1 MRTALV
7 IARREIL
14 AYFISPIAYMVS
26 AVFLLI
32 AGYLFS
38 LILIQSQQA
47 TMEGLFFNI
56 MVVLIFVVPLL
67 TMRLLADEQKTGT
80 IEILLT
86 APVRDWEV
94 VLGKYLAAMGMFGVM
109 LACTLYFPFILWRV
123 GGSPDWGPILT
134 GYLGLLLLTSAM
146 MAIGTLTSAVTEN
159 QIVAAVL
166 GFGILLLLW
175 LIDAAGNIATGSA
188 SVLTYLSLPT
198 HYNDF
203 ARGAINLEDVVY
215 YLSVTIGSLFIATRM
230 LETRRYR

>member
-1 MRTALV
+1 
-7 IARREIL
+7 
-14 AYFISPIAYMVS
+14 
-26 AVFLLI
+26 
-32 AGYLFS
+32 
-38 LILIQSQQA
+38 
-47 TMEGLFFNI
+47 

-123 GGSPDWGPILT
+123 GGTPDWGPILT
-134 GYLGLLLLTSAM
+134 GYLGLILLTSAM
-146 MAIGTLTSAVTEN
+146 MAIGTLASAVTEN

-166 GFGILLLLW
+166 SFGILLLLW
-175 LIDAAGNIATGSA
+175 LIEAAGNIATGSA
-188 SVLTYLSLPT
+188 TVLTYLSLPA

-215 YLSVTIGSLFIATRM
+215 YLSVTIAALFIATRM

>member
-1 MRTALV
+1 MRIALV
-7 IARREIL
+7 IARRELL

-123 GGSPDWGPILT
+123 GGTPDWGPILT
-134 GYLGLLLLTSAM
+134 GYLGLILLTSAM
-146 MAIGTLTSAVTEN
+146 IAIGTLTSAVTEN

-175 LIDAAGNIATGSA
+175 LIEAAGNIATGSA
-188 SVLTYLSLPT
+188 TVLTYLSLPA

-215 YLSVTIGSLFIATRM
+215 YLSVTIAALFIATRM

>member
-7 IARREIL
+7 IARRELL

-38 LILIQSQQA
+38 LILIQSRQA

-67 TMRLLADEQKTGT
+67 TMRLLSDEQKTGT

-94 VLGKYLAAMGMFGVM
+94 VVGKYLAAMGMFGVM

-123 GGSPDWGPILT
+123 GGSPDWGPIMT
-134 GYLGLLLLTSAM
+134 GYLGLILLTSAM

-175 LIDAAGNIATGSA
+175 LIEAAGNIATGSA
-188 SVLTYLSLPT
+188 TVLSYLSMPA

-215 YLSVTIGSLFIATRM
+215 YVSVTIGALFIATRM

>member
-7 IARREIL
+7 IARRELL

-94 VLGKYLAAMGMFGVM
+94 VFGKYLAAMGMFGVM

-123 GGSPDWGPILT
+123 GGTPDWGPILT
-134 GYLGLLLLTSAM
+134 GYLGLILLTSAM
-146 MAIGTLTSAVTEN
+146 MAIGTLASAVTEN

-166 GFGILLLLW
+166 SFGILLLLW
-175 LIDAAGNIATGSA
+175 LIEAAGNIATGSA
-188 SVLTYLSLPT
+188 TVLTYLSLPA

-203 ARGAINLEDVVY
+203 ARGAINIEDVVY
-215 YLSVTIGSLFIATRM
+215 YLSVTIAALFIATRM

>member
-7 IARREIL
+7 IARRELL

-38 LILIQSQQA
+38 LILIQSRQA

-80 IEILLT
+80 LEILLT

-123 GGSPDWGPILT
+123 GGTPDWGPILAC
-134 GYLGLLLLTSAM
+134 YC
-146 MAIGTLTSAVTEN
+146 
-159 QIVAAVL
+159 
-166 GFGILLLLW
+166 
-175 LIDAAGNIATGSA
+175 
-188 SVLTYLSLPT
+188 
-198 HYNDF
+198 
-203 ARGAINLEDVVY
+203 
-215 YLSVTIGSLFIATRM
+215 
-230 LETRRYR
+230 

>member
-67 TMRLLADEQKTGT
+67 TMRLLSDEQKTGT
-80 IEILLT
+80 LEILLT

-94 VLGKYLAAMGMFGVM
+94 VVGKYLAAMGMFGVM

-123 GGSPDWGPILT
+123 GGTPDWGPIMT
-134 GYLGLLLLTSAM
+134 GYLGLILLTSAM
-146 MAIGTLTSAVTEN
+146 MAIGTMTSAVTEN

-175 LIDAAGNIATGSA
+175 LIEAAGNIATGSA
-188 SVLTYLSLPT
+188 TVLSYLSMPA

-215 YLSVTIGSLFIATRM
+215 YVSVTIGALFIATRM

>member
-7 IARREIL
+7 IARRELL

-38 LILIQSQQA
+38 LILIQSRQA
-47 TMEGLFFNI
+47 SMEGLFFNI

-67 TMRLLADEQKTGT
+67 TMRLLSDEQKTGT
-80 IEILLT
+80 LEILLT

-123 GGSPDWGPILT
+123 GGAPDWGPIMT
-134 GYLGLLLLTSAM
+134 GYLGLILLTSAM
-146 MAIGTLTSAVTEN
+146 MAIGTLTSAITEN

-175 LIDAAGNIATGSA
+175 LIDSAGNIATGSA
-188 SVLTYLSLPT
+188 PVLSYLSLPM

-215 YLSVTIGSLFIATRM
+215 YLSVTIGALFIATRV

>member
-7 IARREIL
+7 IARRELL

-80 IEILLT
+80 LEILLT

-123 GGSPDWGPILT
+123 GGTPDWGPILT
-134 GYLGLLLLTSAM
+134 GYLGLILLTSAM

-215 YLSVTIGSLFIATRM
+215 YLSVTIAALFIATRM

>member
-7 IARREIL
+7 IARRELL

-80 IEILLT
+80 LEILLT

-215 YLSVTIGSLFIATRM
+215 YLSVTSGSLFIATRM

>member
-67 TMRLLADEQKTGT
+67 TMRLLSDEQKTGT

-94 VLGKYLAAMGMFGVM
+94 VVGKYLAAMGMFGVM
-109 LACTLYFPFILWRV
+109 LACTLYFPVILWRV
-123 GGSPDWGPILT
+123 GGSPDWGPIMT
-134 GYLGLLLLTSAM
+134 GYLGLILLTSAM

-175 LIDAAGNIATGSA
+175 LIEAAGNIATGSA
-188 SVLTYLSLPT
+188 TVLSYLSMPA

-215 YLSVTIGSLFIATRM
+215 YVSVTIGALFIATRM

>member
-67 TMRLLADEQKTGT
+67 TMRLLSDEQKTGT

-94 VLGKYLAAMGMFGVM
+94 VFGKYLAAMAMFGVM

-123 GGSPDWGPILT
+123 GGSPDWGPIMT

-175 LIDAAGNIATGSA
+175 LIEAAGNVATGSA
-188 SVLTYLSLPT
+188 TVLSYLSMPS

-215 YLSVTIGSLFIATRM
+215 YLSVTIASLFMATRM

>member
-7 IARREIL
+7 IARRELL

-80 IEILLT
+80 LEILLT

-215 YLSVTIGSLFIATRM
+215 YLSVTIAALFIATRM

>member
-67 TMRLLADEQKTGT
+67 TMRLLSDEQKTGT
-80 IEILLT
+80 LEILLT

-94 VLGKYLAAMGMFGVM
+94 VVGKYLAAMAMFGVM

-123 GGSPDWGPILT
+123 GGTPDWGPIMT
-134 GYLGLLLLTSAM
+134 GYLGLILLTSAM

-175 LIDAAGNIATGSA
+175 LIEAAGNIATGSA
-188 SVLTYLSLPT
+188 TVLSYLSMPS

-215 YLSVTIGSLFIATRM
+215 YVSVTIGALFIATRM

>member
-7 IARREIL
+7 IARRELL

-123 GGSPDWGPILT
+123 GGTPDWGPILT
-134 GYLGLLLLTSAM
+134 GYLGLILLTSAM
-146 MAIGTLTSAVTEN
+146 MGIGALTPAVTET
-159 QIVAAVL
+159 QIIAAGL

>member
-7 IARREIL
+7 IARRELL

-94 VLGKYLAAMGMFGVM
+94 VFGKYLAAMGMFGVM

-123 GGSPDWGPILT
+123 GGTPDWGPILT
-134 GYLGLLLLTSAM
+134 GYLGLILLTSAM
-146 MAIGTLTSAVTEN
+146 MAIGTLASAVTEN

-166 GFGILLLLW
+166 SFGILLLLW
-175 LIDAAGNIATGSA
+175 LIEAAGNIATGSA
-188 SVLTYLSLPT
+188 TVLTYLSLPA

-215 YLSVTIGSLFIATRM
+215 YLSVTIAALFIATRM

>member
-7 IARREIL
+7 IARRELL

-123 GGSPDWGPILT
+123 GGTPDWGPILT
-134 GYLGLLLLTSAM
+134 GYLGLILLTSAM
-146 MAIGTLTSAVTEN
+146 IAIGTLTSAVTEN

-166 GFGILLLLW
+166 SFGILLLLW
-175 LIDAAGNIATGSA
+175 LIEAAGNIATGSA
-188 SVLTYLSLPT
+188 TVLTYLSLPA

-215 YLSVTIGSLFIATRM
+215 YLSVTIAALFIATRM

>member
-7 IARREIL
+7 IARRELL

-47 TMEGLFFNI
+47 TMEGLFFNV

-67 TMRLLADEQKTGT
+67 TMRLLSDEQKTGT
-80 IEILLT
+80 LEILLT

-94 VLGKYLAAMGMFGVM
+94 VFGKYLAAMAMFGVM

-123 GGSPDWGPILT
+123 GGTPDWGPIMT

-188 SVLTYLSLPT
+188 TVLSYLSMPS

-215 YLSVTIGSLFIATRM
+215 YLSVTIASLFIATRM

>member
-67 TMRLLADEQKTGT
+67 TMRLLSDEQKTGT

-94 VLGKYLAAMGMFGVM
+94 VVGKYLAAMGMFGVM

-123 GGSPDWGPILT
+123 GGSPDWGPIMT
-134 GYLGLLLLTSAM
+134 GYLGLILLTSAM

-175 LIDAAGNIATGSA
+175 LIEAAGNIATGSA
-188 SVLTYLSLPT
+188 TVLSYLSMPA

-215 YLSVTIGSLFIATRM
+215 YVSVTIGALFIATRM

>member
-1 MRTALV
+1 MRTAWV
-7 IARREIL
+7 IARRDLL

-123 GGSPDWGPILT
+123 GGTPDWGPILT
-134 GYLGLLLLTSAM
+134 GYLGLILLTSAM

-215 YLSVTIGSLFIATRM
+215 YLSVTIAALFIATRM

>member
-1 MRTALV
+1 
-7 IARREIL
+7 
-14 AYFISPIAYMVS
+14 
-26 AVFLLI
+26 LLI

-123 GGSPDWGPILT
+123 GGTPDWGPILT
-134 GYLGLLLLTSAM
+134 GYLGLILLTSAM
-146 MAIGTLTSAVTEN
+146 MAIGTLASAVTEN

-166 GFGILLLLW
+166 SFGILLLLW
-175 LIDAAGNIATGSA
+175 LIEAAGNIATGSA
-188 SVLTYLSLPT
+188 TVLTYLSLPA

-215 YLSVTIGSLFIATRM
+215 YLSVTIAALFIATRM

>member
-7 IARREIL
+7 IARRELL

-94 VLGKYLAAMGMFGVM
+94 VFGKYLAAMGMFGVM

-123 GGSPDWGPILT
+123 GGTPDWGPILT
-134 GYLGLLLLTSAM
+134 GYLGLILLTSAM
-146 MAIGTLTSAVTEN
+146 IAIGTLTSAVTEN

-175 LIDAAGNIATGSA
+175 LIEAAGNIATGSA
-188 SVLTYLSLPT
+188 TVLTYLSLPT

-215 YLSVTIGSLFIATRM
+215 YLSVTIAALFIATRM

>member
-7 IARREIL
+7 IARRELL

-123 GGSPDWGPILT
+123 GGTPDWGPILT
-134 GYLGLLLLTSAM
+134 GYLGLILLTSAM

-215 YLSVTIGSLFIATRM
+215 YLSVTIAALFIATRM

>member
-123 GGSPDWGPILT
+123 GGTPDWGPILT
-134 GYLGLLLLTSAM
+134 GYLGLILLTSAM
-146 MAIGTLTSAVTEN
+146 IAIGTLTSAVTEN

-175 LIDAAGNIATGSA
+175 LIEAAGNIATGSA
-188 SVLTYLSLPT
+188 TVLTYLSLPA

-215 YLSVTIGSLFIATRM
+215 YLSVTIAALFIATRM

>member
-7 IARREIL
+7 IARRELL

-38 LILIQSQQA
+38 LILIQSRQA

-123 GGSPDWGPILT
+123 GGTPDWGPILT
-134 GYLGLLLLTSAM
+134 GYLGLILLTSAM

-188 SVLTYLSLPT
+188 SALTYLSLPT

>member
-7 IARREIL
+7 IARRELL

-123 GGSPDWGPILT
+123 GGTPDWGPILT
-134 GYLGLLLLTSAM
+134 GYLGLILLTSAM
-146 MAIGTLTSAVTEN
+146 IAIGTLTSAVTEN

-175 LIDAAGNIATGSA
+175 LIEAAGNIATGSA
-188 SVLTYLSLPT
+188 TVLTYLSLPA

-215 YLSVTIGSLFIATRM
+215 YLSVTIAALFIATRM

>member
-7 IARREIL
+7 IARRELL

-123 GGSPDWGPILT
+123 GGTPDWGPILP
-134 GYLGLLLLTSAM
+134 GYLGLILLTSAM

-175 LIDAAGNIATGSA
+175 LIEAAGNIATGSA
-188 SVLTYLSLPT
+188 TVLTYLSLPA

-215 YLSVTIGSLFIATRM
+215 YLSVTIAALFIATRM

>member
-67 TMRLLADEQKTGT
+67 TMRLLSDEQKTGT
-80 IEILLT
+80 LEILLT

-94 VLGKYLAAMGMFGVM
+94 VVGKYLAAMGMFGVM
-109 LACTLYFPFILWRV
+109 LACTLYFPFILWRI
-123 GGSPDWGPILT
+123 GGTPDWGPILT
-134 GYLGLLLLTSAM
+134 GYLGLILLTSAM

-175 LIDAAGNIATGSA
+175 LIEAAGNIATGSA
-188 SVLTYLSLPT
+188 TVLSYLSMPS

-215 YLSVTIGSLFIATRM
+215 YVSVTIGALFIATRM

>member
-1 MRTALV
+1 MRIALV
-7 IARREIL
+7 IARRELL

-56 MVVLIFVVPLL
+56 VVVLIFVVPLL

-123 GGSPDWGPILT
+123 GGTPDWGPILT
-134 GYLGLLLLTSAM
+134 GYLGLILLTSAM
-146 MAIGTLTSAVTEN
+146 IAIGTLTSAVTEN

-175 LIDAAGNIATGSA
+175 LIEAAGNIATGSA
-188 SVLTYLSLPT
+188 TVLTYLSLPA

-215 YLSVTIGSLFIATRM
+215 YLSVTIAALFIATRM

>member
-7 IARREIL
+7 IARRELL

-123 GGSPDWGPILT
+123 GGTPDWGPILT
-134 GYLGLLLLTSAM
+134 GYLGLILLTSAM

-203 ARGAINLEDVVY
+203 ARGAINLVDVVY
-215 YLSVTIGSLFIATRM
+215 YLSVTIAALFIATRM

>member
-7 IARREIL
+7 IARRELL

-80 IEILLT
+80 LEILLT

>member
-7 IARREIL
+7 IARRELL

-94 VLGKYLAAMGMFGVM
+94 VFGKYLAAMGMFGVM

-123 GGSPDWGPILT
+123 GGTPEWGPILT
-134 GYLGLLLLTSAM
+134 GYLGLILLTSAM
-146 MAIGTLTSAVTEN
+146 IAIGTLTSAVTEN

-175 LIDAAGNIATGSA
+175 LIEAAGNIATGSA
-188 SVLTYLSLPT
+188 TVLTYLSLPA

-215 YLSVTIGSLFIATRM
+215 YLSVTIAALFIATRM

>member
-7 IARREIL
+7 IARRELL

-123 GGSPDWGPILT
+123 GGTPDWGPILT
-134 GYLGLLLLTSAM
+134 GYLGLILLTSAM

-175 LIDAAGNIATGSA
+175 LIEAAGNIATGSA
-188 SVLTYLSLPT
+188 TVLTYLSLPA

-215 YLSVTIGSLFIATRM
+215 YLSVTIAALFIATRM

>member
-7 IARREIL
+7 IARRELL

-109 LACTLYFPFILWRV
+109 LACTLYFPFILWWV
-123 GGSPDWGPILT
+123 GGTPDWGPILT
-134 GYLGLLLLTSAM
+134 GYLGLILLTSAM

-215 YLSVTIGSLFIATRM
+215 YLSVTIAALFIATRM